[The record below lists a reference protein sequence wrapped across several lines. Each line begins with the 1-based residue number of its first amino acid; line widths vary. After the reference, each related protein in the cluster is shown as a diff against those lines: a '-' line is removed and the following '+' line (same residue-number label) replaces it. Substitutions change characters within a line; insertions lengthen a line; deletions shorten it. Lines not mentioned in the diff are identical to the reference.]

1 VAARSDQTLD
11 ELRAQLATAVGRWKM
26 TAAEVNTFF
35 EAYADAF
42 SREDV
47 ERI

>member
-1 VAARSDQTLD
+1 VAARSDRTLD
-11 ELRAQLATAVGRWKM
+11 ELREQLATVVGGGKM
-26 TAAEVNTFF
+26 TAAEVNAFF